1 MKRFFWLSLGLL
13 LFVAAC
19 SSAKGVPAA
28 APPAAAAARLEE
40 WAAEFPQQYREWKE
54 SVHGAAYLAGNTD
67 APSCTGCH
75 TDPAS
80 GAINSPAF
88 RLNIPATCA
97 RCHSDQALMAKYD
110 IPADVYDTY
119 QADYHGMMIE
129 YYRANDP
136 STWRYEAVCS
146 DCHDAH
152 AIYKPEDPRS
162 TVAEANLLSTCQK
175 CHQGAPANFAA
186 ARSGH
191 YRTDRAA
198 HPLVYWIGAIYR
210 FGLIPVVIGLMLA
223 YIALDV
229 VHRLRTRGA
238 RRSE

>member
-1 MKRFFWLSLGLL
+1 MKRFTWLSLGLL
-13 LFVAAC
+13 LFVTAC
-19 SSAKGVPAA
+19 SPAKGVPAA
-28 APPAAAAARLEE
+28 APPTAGSARLEE
-40 WAAEFPQQYREWKE
+40 WAAKFPQQYKEWKE
-54 SVHGAAYLAGNTD
+54 SVHGTAFLAGNTD

-97 RCHSDQALMAKYD
+97 RCHSDGALMAKYN

-129 YYRANDP
+129 YYRAHDP

-146 DCHDAH
+146 DCHGAH
-152 AIYKPEDPRS
+152 AIFKPEDPRS
-162 TVAEANLLSTCQK
+162 SVAQANLVTTCQK
-175 CHQGAPANFAA
+175 CHPGAPASLASSGA
-186 ARSGH
+186 GH

-198 HPLVYWIGAIYR
+198 PALVYWVGAIYR

-223 YIALDV
+223 YIALDI